1 MRPDEFA
8 FLAELLR
15 RRSGISIASDKGYLV
30 DSRLTPIAREEGCAT
45 LSALLKRVRAGGCE
59 PLVDTIVDAMTTNE
73 TLWFRDRTPFDL
85 FREELLPGL
94 AAARPDG
101 AVKVWCAAA
110 STGQEPWSLAMIAQ
124 DAPRARTDILGT
136 DISERCLIKARA
148 GIYSAFE
155 VQRGL
160 PVQLMLRWFDK
171 IDDVWRIKPQLRR
184 AVRWDR
190 VNLVEDF
197 SRLGRFDVVFCRNV
211 LIYFDEATRSDVLG
225 RIARQLADDGYLV
238 LGAAETVL
246 GLTEAFR
253 PLPGKRGF
261 YVKNPAFRRAAA

>member
-1 MRPDEFA
+1 MKAAEFL
-8 FLAELLR
+8 FLADLLR
-15 RRSGISIASDKGYLV
+15 RRSGLVLTPDKAYLV
-30 DSRLTPIAREEGCAT
+30 ESRLGPVALREGCAT
-45 LSALLKRVRAGGCE
+45 ISDLIGRVRAGGCE
-59 PLVDTIVDAMTTNE
+59 ALTETLVDAMTTNE
-73 TLWFRDRTPFDL
+73 TLWFRDRVPFDL
-85 FREELLPGL
+85 FREEMLPGL

-110 STGQEPWSLAMIAQ
+110 STGQEPWSLAMIAK
-124 DAPRARTDILGT
+124 DAPSARVDILGT
-136 DISERCLIKARA
+136 DISERCLIKART

-160 PVQLMLRWFDK
+160 PIQLMLRWFDK
-171 IDDVWRIKPQLRR
+171 MDDVWRIRSELRR

-211 LIYFDEATRSDVLG
+211 LIYFDEATRADVLE
-225 RIARQLADDGYLV
+225 RIARQLADDGFLV

-246 GLTEAFR
+246 GLTEALR
-253 PLPGKRGF
+253 PAPGRRGV
-261 YVKNPAFRRAAA
+261 YVKTPGYRRAAA